1 MPELELFA
9 WGEGLGLPSFDPFCL
24 SIAAYLNLAGADWS
38 FHECR
43 TPSISPSGEL
53 PVLRAGVEPVVGTSN
68 IIHTLQSKGLD
79 MDSELSPLER
89 AESKAFISLI
99 EDNLYD
105 ALLYTWWME
114 NENYTKSIHPTLTG
128 SLTFFGRYN
137 LPPKLKERA
146 KIRLQSY
153 RMLDYKGEKVPEV
166 YIAAREA
173 YRALADKLGDKNYFY
188 GDSPST
194 LDAIA
199 FGHLSLHAYPSLA
212 VPKLFSLLAFEFP
225 TLIAYCARLKEKIFP
240 DPLILSPST
249 HPSIGAVVSDFYN
262 NPGSYLR
269 LVWEG
274 VQTRMVPKTRK
285 QTKEQRVQAFWKGVS
300 ITGAV
305 VFFLGFVFVNGIV
318 EIDTASY
325 EDDSDEADDEGSSE

>member
-43 TPSISPSGEL
+43 TPSHLAKWRAACPPCWSRACGWNPPTLFTHSSP
-53 PVLRAGVEPVVGTSN
+53 R
-68 IIHTLQSKGLD
+68 
-79 MDSELSPLER
+79 
-89 AESKAFISLI
+89 FISLI